1 MRSLVIDFEAKM
13 HVYTS
18 NFIVSFPRNIL
29 CLQGNYT
36 SGQILRNRN
45 RDNGSFEEVVF
56 PGNRLVTDLTAI

>member
-1 MRSLVIDFEAKM
+1 M

-56 PGNRLVTDLTAI
+56 PGNPLLTDLTAI